1 MTIVGIDERVVDVA
15 GVRLHVVARGD
26 QAAPTVLLV
35 HGLNTQLHTWDPVAV
50 ALSAS
55 YRTVSL
61 DLRGHGDSSWT
72 PSGYWVQDFVDD
84 LVGLVGALHLGAVSY
99 VGHSFGGRLG
109 VAFAAR
115 HPELVDRLVISDSGP
130 EMATVAARN
139 VQSRQAP
146 ASGGRPLAFRT
157 LDDVRAHYR
166 EQNPD
171 WDDEAI
177 ELYARYQVRTNWA
190 GKLVPKADPDLY
202 WLMGS
207 AGGKEI
213 GALWADAA
221 RVKCPALLCWASRGV
236 LNQDLV
242 DRMAATIPG
251 LRVEHFDTG
260 HGIPREAPE
269 RFLAILQDFLAGGRP
284 GQAAPEGGQS

>member
-1 MTIVGIDERVVDVA
+1 MTTAGIDERMVDVA
-15 GVRLHVVARGD
+15 GVQLHAVVRGD
-26 QAAPTVLLV
+26 MAAPPVLLA
-35 HGLNTQLHTWDPVAV
+35 HGLNTQLHTWDPLAE
-50 ALSAS
+50 ALSDS
-55 YRTVSL
+55 YRVVSV

-72 PSGYWVQDFVDD
+72 PAGYWVQDFVDD
-84 LVGLVGALHLGAVSY
+84 LVGLIDALRLGPVSY

-115 HPELVDRLVISDSGP
+115 HPELTERLVISDSGP
-130 EMATVAARN
+130 EMAKAAARS

-146 ASGGRPLAFRT
+146 ASNGRPLSFRS

-190 GKLVPKADPDLY
+190 GKLVLKADPDLY

-221 RVKCPALLCWASRGV
+221 RIKCPTMLCWASRGV

-242 DRMAATIPG
+242 DRMAATIPS
-251 LRVEHFDTG
+251 LRTEHFDTG
-260 HGIPREAPE
+260 HGIPREAPA
-269 RFLAILQDFLAGGRP
+269 RFLAVLRDFLSEGKS
-284 GQAAPEGGQS
+284 GQGAPETGRS

>member
-1 MTIVGIDERVVDVA
+1 MTTAAADEQTVNVGGAQLHTVV
-15 GVRLHVVARGD
+15 RGD
-26 QAAPTVLLV
+26 KTAPSILLV
-35 HGLNTQLHTWDPVAV
+35 HGLNTQLHTWDPIAE

-55 YRTVSL
+55 YRVASV

-72 PSGYWVQDFVDD
+72 RTGYWVQDFVDD
-84 LVGLVGALHLGAVSY
+84 LAELVGALQLGPVRY

-115 HPELVDRLVISDSGP
+115 HPELTERLVISDSGP
-130 EMATVAARN
+130 EMAKAAARD
-139 VQSRQAP
+139 VQGRQAP
-146 ASGGRPLAFRT
+146 SSGGRPLSFRN
-157 LDDVRAHYR
+157 LDDVRTHYR

-171 WDDEAI
+171 WDDDAI
-177 ELYARYQVRTNWA
+177 ELYAKYQVRTNWA
-190 GKLVPKADPDLY
+190 GKLVLKADPELY

-221 RVKCPALLCWASRGV
+221 RIACPTLLCWASRGV
-236 LNQDLV
+236 LSQELV

-251 LRVEHFDTG
+251 LRTEHFDTG
-260 HGIPREAPE
+260 HGIPREAE
-269 RFLAILQDFLAGGRP
+269 ATFLALLQEFLAEARP
-284 GQAAPEGGQS
+284 GQDAP

>member
-1 MTIVGIDERVVDVA
+1 MTTAEVEERIVDVA
-15 GVRLHVVARGD
+15 GVRLHTVIRGD
-26 QAAPTVLLV
+26 QAAPAVLLA
-35 HGLNTQLHTWDPVAV
+35 HGLNTQLHTWDPIAE

-55 YRTVSL
+55 YRVASV

-84 LVGLVGALHLGAVSY
+84 LTGLVKALSLGPVRY

-109 VAFAAR
+109 IAFAAR
-115 HPELVDRLVISDSGP
+115 HPELVERLVISDSGP
-130 EMATVAARN
+130 EMAKAAARN

-146 ASGGRPLAFRT
+146 SSGGRPLAFRD
-157 LDDVRAHYR
+157 LDEVRAHYR

-171 WDDEAI
+171 WDDDAI
-177 ELYARYQVRTNWA
+177 ELYARHQVRANWA
-190 GKLVPKADPDLY
+190 GKLVLKADPELY

-221 RVKCPALLCWASRGV
+221 RISCPALLCWASRGV
-236 LNQDLV
+236 LSQELA

-260 HGIPREAPE
+260 HGIPREAQA
-269 RFLAILQDFLAGGRP
+269 RFLALLREFLA
-284 GQAAPEGGQS
+284 